1 MTKLQF
7 HFYIL
12 FKIPIAFL
20 AGVRLKSLTN
30 DECVTRVKLG
40 WLNQNPFNSMF
51 WAVQGMAAE
60 FSTGIMC
67 ANKIRK
73 SGRKISM
80 LVTEQSAEFTK
91 KAKGKIIFT
100 CSQGTEIDLAL
111 KKAIDSGEG
120 VQLKLFTQGIDENGE
135 IVSKFTFLWSFKVK

>member
-7 HFYIL
+7 HLYIL

-20 AGVRLKSLTN
+20 AGVRLESLTD
-30 DECVTRVKLG
+30 DECFTRVKLG

-60 FSTGIMC
+60 FSTGILC
-67 ANKIRK
+67 ANKIRN

-120 VQLKLFTQGIDENGE
+120 VQLKLLTQGLDENGE